1 MSFLTPDQVA
11 ERYQISPDSLKEWR
25 YKGRGPKF
33 LRIGKRVRY
42 READLLRWEQEQEQ
56 EAAARARP
64 A

>member
-1 MSFLTPDQVA
+1 MTFLTPDQVA
-11 ERYQISPDSLKEWR
+11 ERYQVSLDTLKEWR
-25 YKGRGPKF
+25 YRRRGPEF

-42 READLLRWEQEQEQ
+42 READLLRWEQQQ

>member
-1 MSFLTPDQVA
+1 MTFLTPDQVA
-11 ERYQISPDSLKEWR
+11 QRYQVSEATLKEWR

-42 READLLRWEQEQEQ
+42 READLLRWEQEQE
-56 EAAARARP
+56 AAARAHP

>member
-1 MSFLTPDQVA
+1 MPFLTPDQVA

-42 READLLRWEQEQEQ
+42 READLLRWEQEQE
-56 EAAARARP
+56 AAARARP